1 MAETTPGAGNVK
13 PIITKAAR
21 ARLAPKEAGRPLNRL
36 TGGLLGAPSKRAA
49 SQVNVPAT
57 PAKF

>member
-13 PIITKAAR
+13 PIVMKAAR
-21 ARLAPKEAGRPLNRL
+21 ARLAPKEPGRPINRL
-36 TGGLLGAPSKRAA
+36 TGGLLGAPPKRTA
-49 SQVNVPAT
+49 SQVNVPAV